1 MAYQTLYRKWRP
13 KTFDEVVGQDHIT
26 STLKNEIVNGKIA
39 HAYLFTGTRGTGKT
53 STAKILSRAINC
65 ENPAGGNPCNECSSC
80 RGIINETILDV
91 VEMDAASNTGV
102 DSIREI
108 IDQVRYSTASTK
120 YKVYIIDEVH
130 MLSMGAF
137 NALLKTLEEP
147 PAHVVF
153 ILATTEI
160 HKIPATILSRCQR
173 FDFKNIGTM
182 DIAGAVAEILR
193 KEEVAISKD
202 AVEYIAYLGN
212 GSMRDALSITEQ
224 CLAYKPNDIDYSDV
238 TEILGTFDEEF
249 LYRASEYIA
258 LGDVKSLLMLFGNS
272 MDKGKNPTSF
282 AEGMLKA
289 VRDVLIYKL
298 SPEMCDFSSGKK
310 ALVEKTSQVFTKEK
324 LVRCVDV
331 LASSLKDIRV
341 SSNASV
347 VVEATL
353 IRLASPEY
361 ECDVNS
367 LLDRISSLEQ
377 KIANAPVVSARVN
390 PGIVSANHE
399 SDIQPKKPMS
409 TESDGADRTEQPA
422 QVKAENTA
430 PHAVSSNAV
439 VSSWDEVIKTLE
451 STGKLITFVSLY
463 GVKPRFEDG
472 TVVLPFETKEAAS
485 KFANSSGVGDV
496 KKVIFDLFAIQADV
510 KCIWEDK
517 KIENI
522 PGNEDIFTQIAQ
534 MSENQPE
541 NFKID

>member
-26 STLKNEIVNGKIA
+26 STLKNEIVNNKIA

-65 ENPAGGNPCNECSSC
+65 ENPLGGNPCNECSSC
-80 RGIINETILDV
+80 RGIINETILAV

-193 KEEVAISKD
+193 KEEVTISRD

-224 CLAYKPNDIDYSDV
+224 CLAYKPTDIEYSDV

-289 VRDVLIYKL
+289 VRDILIYKL

-310 ALVEKTSQVFTKEK
+310 AFVEKASEVFTKEK

-331 LASSLKDIRV
+331 LASSIKDIRV
-341 SSNASV
+341 SANASV

-367 LLDRISSLEQ
+367 LLDRISTLEQ
-377 KIANAPVVSARVN
+377 KISNAH
-390 PGIVSANHE
+390 IVSSQVNLKPVSQKQE
-399 SDIQPKKPMS
+399 PDIQPVKSVP
-409 TESDGADRTEQPA
+409 TEPKSADRKDTAAAPA
-422 QVKAENTA
+422 DAN
-430 PHAVSSNAV
+430 VSPNAV
-439 VSSWDEVIKTLE
+439 VSSWNEVIKILE
-451 STGKLITFVSLY
+451 NTGKLITFVSLY
-463 GVKPRFEDG
+463 GVNPRYEDG
-472 TVVLPFETKEAAS
+472 TVILPFETKEAAS

-496 KKVIFDLFAIQADV
+496 KKVISDLFSIQAEV
-510 KCIWEDK
+510 RCIWEEK
-517 KIENI
+517 KSENI
-522 PGNEDIFTQIAQ
+522 AGNEDIFTQIAQ